1 MPTRLLPLFL
11 AILLTVVAC
20 GTPAP
25 ADRKTNAEALA
36 TGRMVPAYLQT
47 QRFDLYSLN
56 RISGSQ
62 KLLVVYIEGDGLVW
76 QRNNEVSSDPTP
88 LTPTA
93 LKLALADSA
102 PAVAYLARPC
112 QFTGEGHQRNCRAAL
127 WTSHRYGEEVV
138 AATGEA
144 LDILKR
150 QAGAQRLGL
159 VGFSGGGAVAVLAAA
174 RRNDVV
180 WLKTVAAPL
189 DTDAFTHHHGV
200 TRLTDSLNPAG
211 AAETLAGLPQLH
223 LAGEDDK
230 IVPSVIGKA
239 YMARLPD
246 ARCSTLRVLPG
257 LGHHDGWEKNWAR
270 LAGEAPACR

>member
-1 MPTRLLPLFL
+1 MPRRSLPWFL
-11 AILLTVVAC
+11 SILLGLAAC
-20 GTPAP
+20 GVPAP
-25 ADRKTNAEALA
+25 ADRKANAEALA
-36 TGRMVPAYLQT
+36 TGNMVPAYLQT
-47 QRFDLYSLN
+47 QRFDLYSLS
-56 RISGSQ
+56 RISGSH
-62 KLLVVYIEGDGLVW
+62 KLLVVYIEGDGLALTRVD
-76 QRNNEVSSDPTP
+76 EISPDPTP
-88 LTPTA
+88 VTPTA

-112 QFTGEGHQRNCRAAL
+112 QFTGKAHQRNCRAAL

-150 QAGAQRLGL
+150 QAGAQWLGL

-174 RRNDVV
+174 RRNDVA

-200 TRLTDSLNPAG
+200 TRLAHSLNPADM
-211 AAETLAGLPQLH
+211 AETLAGLPQLH

-239 YMARLPD
+239 YMARMPD
-246 ARCSTLRVLPG
+246 ARCSALRVLPG

-270 LAGEAPACR
+270 LAGETPTCR